1 MLPGPPRSSG
11 GSNTPPRSP
20 PQPQA
25 FLPPPTLGKTTGI
38 NARGASAATANPA
51 AAAGPGAGAQQ
62 WVLHL
67 LQQSAL
73 SPGAGCVC
81 VCVCV
86 WVWVCV
92 RERVRVRLFKPG
104 RDQRMREGAVGGET
118 NFNHS
123 TFSSATSQGDPQ
135 EGAQVVLKGSREV
148 RKPRASSVGPP
159 LPAKTNRRAPTS
171 EGWQKR
177 AISPACV
184 LLSTPCSSLRA

>member
-1 MLPGPPRSSG
+1 MLPGPPRSSA

-25 FLPPPTLGKTTGI
+25 FLPPPTLGKTTGA
-38 NARGASAATANPA
+38 NTRVRQQQLQTQLPQLGRGRGLRSGSFIYCSRVPSAQ
-51 AAAGPGAGAQQ
+51 GQG
-62 WVLHL
+62 
-67 LQQSAL
+67 
-73 SPGAGCVC
+73 VC
-81 VCVCV
+81 VCVC
-86 WVWVCV
+86 VWVCV

-123 TFSSATSQGDPQ
+123 TFSSASSQGDPQ

-171 EGWQKR
+171 EVWQKR

>member
-1 MLPGPPRSSG
+1 MHRQQLQTQLPQRGRGRGRSSG
-11 GSNTPPRSP
+11 SFIYCSRVP
-20 PQPQA
+20 
-25 FLPPPTLGKTTGI
+25 
-38 NARGASAATANPA
+38 SAQ
-51 AAAGPGAGAQQ
+51 GQG
-62 WVLHL
+62 
-67 LQQSAL
+67 
-73 SPGAGCVC
+73 VC
-81 VCVCV
+81 VCVC
-86 WVWVCV
+86 VWVCV

-123 TFSSATSQGDPQ
+123 TFSSASSQGDPQ

-171 EGWQKR
+171 EGWQKH